1 MDGVEAGMTD
11 LERRIARL
19 EAHHQ
24 VSSVSAEDAAE
35 YARQQRWLEDLNA
48 FVRAAFPDSRDCI
61 AAHLAQIFG
70 LPDSPAFRALLQR
83 QPLEDIA
90 HERYG
95 EDWEANLE
103 ATAAAAAVQCQ
114 NADGPEWPEKFLAIW
129 CESRQSVR
137 KMVYR
142 GGCA

>member
-48 FVRAAFPDSRDCI
+48 FVRAAFPESRDCV
-61 AAHLAQIFG
+61 AHHVAQIMG
-70 LPDSPAFRALLQR
+70 LPDSKAYRDLLQR

-90 HERYG
+90 RERYG

-103 ATAAAAAVQCQ
+103 TTAAAAAVHYE
-114 NADGPEWPEKFLAIW
+114 AAHGPDWQGKFVAIW
-129 CESRQSVR
+129 QGDAFTPQECRN
-137 KMVYR
+137 
-142 GGCA
+142 

>member
-48 FVRAAFPDSRDCI
+48 FVRAAFPESRDCV
-61 AAHLAQIFG
+61 AHHVAQIMG
-70 LPDSPAFRALLQR
+70 LPDSKAYRDLLQR
-83 QPLEDIA
+83 QPRD
-90 HERYG
+90 
-95 EDWEANLE
+95 LE
-103 ATAAAAAVQCQ
+103 AIARDRFGKTWKADMETTAAAAAVHCQ
-114 NADGPEWPEKFLAIW
+114 NAHGPEWPEKFLAIW
-129 CESRQSVR
+129 C
-137 KMVYR
+137 
-142 GGCA
+142 GGRLSGGGHT

>member
-1 MDGVEAGMTD
+1 MTD

-70 LPDSPAFRALLQR
+70 LPDSPAFRAHLKGQTI
-83 QPLEDIA
+83 EA
-90 HERYG
+90 VAGVRYG
-95 EDWEANLE
+95 ANWRAKME
-103 ATAAAAAVQCQ
+103 ATAVEAAVHCE
-114 NADGPEWPEKFLAIW
+114 AAHGPDWAEKFLALW
-129 CESRQSVR
+129 QGDR
-137 KMVYR
+137 
-142 GGCA
+142 